1 MLQKI
6 ATMKILQI
14 APKIPFPFDD
24 GSKVSIFNLTDQLL
38 KRGVEVCFAA
48 PSYGKNPDEQFT
60 SMVRYV
66 PIDIDGTYSIA
77 GGIRNLFSSMPYN
90 IEKYF
95 DSNAFKHLSRLHE
108 ESKFDLVHVD
118 HLHMAEYGLKLKEKF
133 GTKIILRE
141 HNFESDILRRVA
153 ERTKNPVT
161 KSYYKLQYSRILRY
175 ESHTVAKFDAVLPIS
190 DVDNRK
196 LRALSPGVNSFVIP
210 AGVEIEK
217 FLPNRIMI
225 RDRVLFLSSY
235 DWLPNMDSLQFY
247 VEEILPLLNE
257 KAPLA
262 KTVVA
267 GKSVDRIPKAW
278 LNGSFEN
285 AGFVADFNRLASTAS
300 VAVVPLRIGSG
311 MRIKILELMALGMAI
326 VSTSIG
332 AEGIDVED
340 GKHLM
345 LADTP
350 REFAERVA
358 TLLSSPD
365 LCKEIGTNAR
375 ELVSEKY
382 TWDSA
387 GEKLLNVYKNIVGGD
402 DVRD

>member
-1 MLQKI
+1 
-6 ATMKILQI
+6 MKILQI
-14 APKIPFPFDD
+14 APKIPFPPDD

-38 KRGVEVCFAA
+38 KRGIEVCFAA
-48 PSYGKNPDEQFT
+48 PSYGKNPDELFA

-153 ERTKNPVT
+153 ERSRNPVA
-161 KSYYKLQYSRILRY
+161 KAYYKLQYSRILRY
-175 ESHTVAKFDAVLPIS
+175 ESAVVGEFDAVLPIS
-190 DVDNRK
+190 DVDDRK
-196 LRALSPGVNSFVIP
+196 LKELSPGMTSFVIP
-210 AGVEIEK
+210 AGVRIEK
-217 FLPNRIMI
+217 FLPGREMVHN
-225 RDRVLFLSSY
+225 RVLFLSSY
-235 DWLPNMDSLQFY
+235 NWLPNMDSLQFY
-247 VEEILPLLNE
+247 VEEILPLLKE
-257 KAPLA
+257 KTPSA
-262 KTVVA
+262 KTIIA

-285 AGFVADFNRLASTAS
+285 AGFVDDFNDLASMAS

-332 AEGIDVED
+332 AEGIDVES
-340 GKHLM
+340 GKHL
-345 LADTP
+345 LIADTP
-350 REFAERVA
+350 DEFAECVS

-365 LCKEIGTNAR
+365 LCRKIGANAR
-375 ELVSEKY
+375 ELVSGQY

-387 GEKLLNVYKNIVGGD
+387 GEKLVSAYNKILGGD
-402 DVRD
+402 DGRD